1 MFYESISSCFKESQ
15 LMMKWWHMLNK
26 TMLKKQFKFV
36 RFKFPHF
43 FLLSFFLSLPC
54 ILLCFFCCFF
64 FFIFVK
70 NSFRCLCWY
79 GFHFCHIYATIVGHP
94 YQWWKKR
101 EEENNNGI
109 LIKRYNNRKHSHKI
123 DKHKPHS
130 HFRLRF
136 LYLYLYRSSLNYFI
150 GILPQFFFVANG
162 MTSKWKWNI
171 PDEQE
176 LEHTHTRTL
185 KISIDWMK
193 RPGWYVRSMH
203 ACKNGYFTINLN
215 HIVSPLHKWFPITG
229 KSFALL
235 HTTASSHIPHSSFR
249 HIIIHPHFLF
259 KSNHVLHNLFA
270 IETQWHRMP
279 DSN

>member
-1 MFYESISSCFKESQ
+1 M
-15 LMMKWWHMLNK
+15 
-26 TMLKKQFKFV
+26 
-36 RFKFPHF
+36 F
-43 FLLSFFLSLPC
+43 FLL
-54 ILLCFFCCFF
+54 FF
-64 FFIFVK
+64 FF
-70 NSFRCLCWY
+70 
-79 GFHFCHIYATIVGHP
+79 HFCEEFIPLFVLIWISFLSHICHHCRPSISMM
-94 YQWWKKR
+94 KEK